1 MLNTLGV
8 NTVVASLSDSDK
20 VTELAANANVV
31 INIVSRLLICVR
43 FDVVLKLVYRPNQTT

>member
-8 NTVVASLSDSDK
+8 NTVVASLSDFDK